1 VISRILF
8 PSDLGLFGRHVLN
21 HVMCLA
27 ERYEARV
34 RIVHAVEPMGVFA
47 DTVLDTYIPEE
58 LIHELRL
65 EGQREVMSAIQD
77 RVEQA
82 LEDEFV
88 DGHFDL
94 KWVDEVS
101 VVLGDAADC
110 ILNEAELYGSD
121 LIVMGAHSH
130 SSDRSNLLGAVASRV
145 LQLSC
150 VPIYLV
156 PVGSQSTCQ
165 HTT

>member
-1 VISRILF
+1 
-8 PSDLGLFGRHVLN
+8 
-21 HVMCLA
+21 MCLA
-27 ERYEARV
+27 DGYKAHL
-34 RIVHAVEPMGVFA
+34 RIIHAVEPMGVFA

-65 EGQREVMSAIQD
+65 EGQSEVMSAIRE
-77 RVEQA
+77 RVIQVLQE
-82 LEDEFV
+82 EFM
-88 DGHFDL
+88 DGDFDL
-94 KWVDEVS
+94 NRLDDVR

-130 SSDRSNLLGAVASRV
+130 ADDQSTLLGSVASRV
-145 LQLSC
+145 LQLSG

-156 PVGSQSTCQ
+156 PVGNKGACRF
-165 HTT
+165 